1 MAKKAVQ
8 NPGDSAK
15 SALLVI
21 DVQRE
26 LFEKSTPIFKS
37 DSLLENIQNLVDKA
51 HAAGA
56 LVVYIQHN
64 ADAYLLKDSESWQ
77 LHPTLTPL
85 PEDVLLNKQQS
96 NAFEGTNLAD
106 LLSARDV
113 GRLVA
118 TGLVTHGCVK
128 NICLGGLERGYQV
141 VLAGD
146 AHSNFSKDA
155 QALID
160 KWHTTLSAKGAE
172 VMNTV
177 DINFA

>member
-1 MAKKAVQ
+1 MMAKKVIQ
-8 NPGDSAK
+8 NPGDPAK

-37 DSLLENIQNLVDKA
+37 DSLLENIKRLVDKA

-64 ADAYLLKDSESWQ
+64 ADKYLLKGSEGWQ
-77 LHPTLTPL
+77 LHPALTPL
-85 PEDVLLNKQQS
+85 PGDMLLNKQIS
-96 NAFEGTNLAD
+96 NAFEGTELAEI
-106 LLSARDV
+106 LSARRV

-118 TGLVTHGCVK
+118 AGLVTHGCVK
-128 NICLGGLERGYQV
+128 NTCLGGLERGYQV

-146 AHSNFSKDA
+146 AHSSFSKDA
-155 QALID
+155 QALIQ

-172 VMNTV
+172 IKSTAEI
-177 DINFA
+177 DF